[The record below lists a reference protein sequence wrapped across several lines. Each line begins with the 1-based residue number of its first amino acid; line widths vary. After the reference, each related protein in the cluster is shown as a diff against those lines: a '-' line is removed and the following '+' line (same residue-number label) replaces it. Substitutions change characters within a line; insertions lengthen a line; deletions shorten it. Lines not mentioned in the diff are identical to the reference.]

1 MINLYGSFSYF
12 DLERAGLNST
22 ARQDAVRMLVNAAK
36 VDIVCLQETK
46 MADVSPQLILSMLR
60 SDFDDNF
67 IFLPSVGASGGV
79 LIAWRA
85 TLGAAGAS
93 RVDEFCAS
101 VQFYLENGEPWW
113 LTCVYGPQANE
124 EKISFLQELTTL
136 WAYNLGPWLLL
147 GDFNMIYKDE
157 DKNNS
162 NLNCAMM
169 VISEDLLMKW
179 L

>member
-22 ARQDAVRMLVNAAK
+22 AWQDAVQMLVNAAK

-93 RVDEFCAS
+93 RA
-101 VQFYLENGEPWW
+101 
-113 LTCVYGPQANE
+113 
-124 EKISFLQELTTL
+124 
-136 WAYNLGPWLLL
+136 
-147 GDFNMIYKDE
+147 
-157 DKNNS
+157 
-162 NLNCAMM
+162 
-169 VISEDLLMKW
+169 
-179 L
+179 